1 MPLSVRFE
9 SVISRALE
17 REVHVSNLQ
26 ILGEMAREVTVARI
40 TMLYSN
46 QKRLSDVQLFSFQ
59 VGVEGEEELVAVLE
73 FYTGL
78 GLIAYWG
85 RFLEN
90 V

>member
-26 ILGEMAREVTVARI
+26 ILGEMAREVNIARI
-40 TMLYSN
+40 TILF
-46 QKRLSDVQLFSFQ
+46 RCDVQLFSCQ

-85 RFLEN
+85 RFIEN
-90 V
+90 ES